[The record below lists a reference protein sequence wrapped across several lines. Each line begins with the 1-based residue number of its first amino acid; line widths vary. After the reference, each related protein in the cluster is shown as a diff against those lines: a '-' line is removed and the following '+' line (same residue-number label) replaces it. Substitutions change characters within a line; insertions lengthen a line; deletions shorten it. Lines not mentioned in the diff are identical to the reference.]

1 MSSRST
7 VTFTIAPGGRL
18 EGRIRVPGDKSISHR
33 FVMLSAIAEGASEA
47 SGFLQGEDT
56 IATANAFRAMGVKVV
71 GPNHGRLLIE
81 GVGRRGLS
89 APAAALDMGNSGT
102 AMRLLAGILAGQFF
116 DSRLTGDA
124 SLSRR
129 PMSRVTE
136 PLGKMGARI
145 DTAASGTPPLD
156 IHAASGPL
164 RAIDYALP
172 VASAQV
178 KSCLLL
184 AGLYADGRTCVTEPA
199 ATRDHTERMLET
211 FGHSVEIQNNRI
223 CVNGE
228 GRLRGARIDIPADIS
243 SAAFFIL
250 GATIAHGSDV
260 ILEGVGVNPTRTG
273 VIEILSL
280 MGADIQLE
288 NPRNAGGE
296 PLADIRVRSSKLK
309 GIEVPES
316 LVPLAIDEFPAV
328 FVAAACAQGETRVTG
343 ASELRVKESDRI
355 AAMAAGLKVLGI
367 DAEPTRDGMRIQGG
381 KIRGGRVDSR
391 GDHRIAM
398 AFSMAAL
405 AASEPVAIED
415 CVNVDTSF
423 PGFAALAASAGL
435 KIDVGSVRSGG

>member
-1 MSSRST
+1 MSSRSPI
-7 VTFTIAPGGRL
+7 TFTIAPGGSL
-18 EGRIRVPGDKSISHR
+18 QGRIRVPGDKSISHR

-47 SGFLQGEDT
+47 SGFLEGEDT
-56 IATANAFRAMGVKVV
+56 IATANAFRAMGVQIT
-71 GPNHGRLLIE
+71 GPDNGRLLIQ
-81 GVGRRGLS
+81 GVGLRGLS
-89 APAAALDMGNSGT
+89 APAAALNMGNSGT
-102 AMRLLAGILAGQFF
+102 AMRLLAGILAGQSF
-116 DSRLTGDA
+116 DSRLIGDV

-136 PLGKMGARI
+136 PLRSMGARI

-164 RAIDYALP
+164 RPIDYALP

-184 AGLYADGRTCVTEPA
+184 AGLYADGRSCVTEPA
-199 ATRDHTERMLET
+199 ATRDHTERMLDT
-211 FGHSVEIQNNRI
+211 FGHSLEIQDNRI
-223 CVNGE
+223 CIDGQ

-273 VIEILSL
+273 VIQILSL
-280 MGADIQLE
+280 MGADIQLQ
-288 NPRNAGGE
+288 NRRNAGGE
-296 PLADIRVRSSKLK
+296 PLADIRVRSAKLK

-328 FVAAACAQGETRVTG
+328 FVAAACAEGETRVKG
-343 ASELRVKESDRI
+343 ATELRVKESDRI
-355 AAMAAGLKVLGI
+355 AAMAAGLKVMGI
-367 DAEPTRDGMRIQGG
+367 NAKPTPDGMRIQGG
-381 KIRGGRVDSR
+381 KIRGGRVDSQ

-405 AASEPVAIED
+405 AAGEVVAIED
-415 CVNVDTSF
+415 CANVDTSF
-423 PGFAALAASAGL
+423 PGFAPLAAAAGL
-435 KIDVGSVRSGG
+435 KIEAGEGRSGG